1 MIAIPQS
8 PEAIRSIRRT
18 PLGRALPNDDVMLS
32 EAKHLCL
39 YLRDRS
45 KRDPRF
51 FASLRMTFQTLCSNL
66 STRHVF
72 DLPVAH
78 LHPLIALPIITK
90 FLA

>member
-8 PEAIRSIRRT
+8 PEAILLDPAY

-72 DLPVAH
+72 ERRGH
-78 LHPLIALPIITK
+78 LHPPIALPIITK